1 MLGPDEIQ
9 KRFGTTS
16 TSPDGTVSSHDA
28 LRSLFENLANTIDGA
43 MEDSREKSLAL
54 TELEAASMWAH
65 KALANS
71 FRAEIPTRVVETI
84 DIPNLG
90 RRRTEW

>member
-9 KRFGTTS
+9 KRFGTTAK
-16 TSPDGTVSSHDA
+16 SPAGTVSSHDA
-28 LRSLFENLANTIDGA
+28 LRSLFENLANTIDGV

-54 TELEAASMWAH
+54 TELEASSMWAH

-71 FRAEIPTRVVETI
+71 FRPRILTRQDPDHLVARVDKIPER
-84 DIPNLG
+84 
-90 RRRTEW
+90 